1 MSDKQ
6 LLDFIAERSGA
17 GEPISVITTIA
28 AGGETHK
35 LAVTEAGDSCGSNR
49 SVELPAEIIAAARKA
64 IGGRKLASIVETAS
78 EAEGK
83 VTYVI
88 EVIRPKP
95 SLVVFG
101 AGHVGQAVALIGAL
115 TGYDVTVVDD
125 REEFL
130 SRSRIPDKQIRLTKC
145 DFSEA
150 VRDIKLTRSTAVVI
164 VTRGHQYDEMCLRS
178 VVGSAAGYIGMIGSR
193 RRVLSVF
200 AKLKG
205 DGVAA
210 RDLESVHAPI
220 GLSIGAR
227 SPQEIAVAIVAEI
240 ISFLNAGTGEGKV

>member
-17 GEPISVITTIA
+17 GEPISVITRIA
-28 AGGETHK
+28 AGEEAYK
-35 LAVTEAGDSCGSNR
+35 LAVTETGDCCGSNQ
-49 SVELPAEIIAAARKA
+49 SVELPAEIINAARKA
-64 IGGRKLASIVETAS
+64 IGGRKRASIVETLS
-78 EAEGK
+78 EGGAK
-83 VTYVI
+83 VTHI
-88 EVIRPKP
+88 IDVIRPKP

-130 SRSRIPDKQIRLTKC
+130 SRSRIPDNQIRLTKC
-145 DFSEA
+145 DFNDA
-150 VRDIKLTRSTAVVI
+150 VRDISLTRSTAVVI

-178 VVGSAAGYIGMIGSR
+178 VVGSSAGYIGMIGSK

-200 AKLKG
+200 AKLKQ
-205 DGVAA
+205 DGVPAE
-210 RDLESVHAPI
+210 RLELVHAPI

-240 ISFLNAGTGEGKV
+240 ISFLNVGTGEGKV

>member
-17 GEPISVITTIA
+17 GEPISVVTRIV

-35 LAVTEAGDSCGSNR
+35 LAVTETGDYCSSEQ
-49 SVELPAEIIAAARKA
+49 SVKWSAEIIAAARKS
-64 IGGRKLASIVETAS
+64 IGGRKLASVSETLS
-78 EAEGK
+78 EAGEK

-88 EVIRPKP
+88 DVIRPKA
-95 SLVVFG
+95 SLVIFG

-115 TGYDVTVVDD
+115 AGYDVTVVDD

-130 SRSRIPDKQIRLTKC
+130 SRSRLPDKQIRLTKC
-145 DFSEA
+145 DFSDA
-150 VRDIKLTRSTAVVI
+150 VRDIRLTRNTAVVI

-178 VVGSAAGYIGMIGSR
+178 VVGSDAGYIGMIGSK
-193 RRVLSVF
+193 RRVFSVF
-200 AKLKG
+200 AKLKQ
-205 DGVAA
+205 DGVATEE
-210 RDLESVHAPI
+210 LELVHAPI

-240 ISFLNAGTGEGKV
+240 ISVLNAGPGDGKV

>member
-17 GEPISVITTIA
+17 GEPISVITRIG

-35 LAVTEAGDSCGSNR
+35 FAVTETGDYWRAES
-49 SVELPAEIIAAARKA
+49 SVEFHPDVIAAAKEV
-64 IGGRKLASIVETAS
+64 ITGRKVATIIETAS
-78 EAEGK
+78 EVGEKIA
-83 VTYVI
+83 YVI
-88 EVIRPKP
+88 DVIRPKAA
-95 SLVVFG
+95 LVIFG

-115 TGYDVTVVDD
+115 AGYDVTVVDD

-130 SRSRIPDKQIRLTKC
+130 SRSRLPDKQIRLTKC
-145 DFSEA
+145 DFNNA
-150 VRDIKLTRSTAVVI
+150 VRDIKLTRNTAVVI

-178 VVGSAAGYIGMIGSR
+178 VVGSSAGYIGMIGSK
-193 RRVLSVF
+193 RRVSSVF
-200 AKLKG
+200 AKLKQ

-210 RDLESVHAPI
+210 EELALVHAPI

-240 ISFLNAGTGEGKV
+240 ISFLNAGTGDGKV

>member
-1 MSDKQ
+1 LSDKQ

-17 GEPISVITTIA
+17 GEPISVITRIA
-28 AGGETHK
+28 AAGQTHK
-35 LAVTEAGDSCGSNR
+35 VAVTETGDYRSSDL

-64 IGGRKLASIVETAS
+64 IGGRKLASIIESHS
-78 EAEGK
+78 EADEK

-88 EVIRPKP
+88 DVIRPKA
-95 SLVVFG
+95 SLVIFG
-101 AGHVGQAVALIGAL
+101 AGHVGQAVALIAAL
-115 TGYDVTVVDD
+115 IGYDVTVVDD

-130 SRSRIPDKQIRLTKC
+130 SRARLPDKQIRLTKC
-145 DFSEA
+145 DFSDA
-150 VRDIKLTRSTAVVI
+150 VRDIKLTRNTAVVI

-178 VVGSAAGYIGMIGSR
+178 VVGSDAGYIGMIGSK

-200 AKLKG
+200 AKLKQ

-210 RDLESVHAPI
+210 GDLESVHAPI

-227 SPQEIAVAIVAEI
+227 SPQEIGVAIVAEI
-240 ISFLNAGTGEGKV
+240 ISFLNAGTGDGKV

>member
-17 GEPISVITTIA
+17 GEPISVITRIA
-28 AGGETHK
+28 AGGQIHK
-35 LAVTEAGDSCGSNR
+35 VAVTETGDYCSSER
-49 SVELPAEIIAAARKA
+49 SVEFPAEILAAARKS
-64 IGGRKLASIVETAS
+64 IGGRKLASIVETPS
-78 EAEGK
+78 EAGEK

-88 EVIRPKP
+88 DVIRPKLA
-95 SLVVFG
+95 LVIFG

-115 TGYDVTVVDD
+115 AGYDVTVLDD

-130 SRSRIPDKQIRLTKC
+130 SRSRLPDKQIILTKC
-145 DFSEA
+145 DF
-150 VRDIKLTRSTAVVI
+150 RDPAKDIELTRTTAVVI

-178 VVGSAAGYIGMIGSR
+178 VVGSDAGYIGMIGSK
-193 RRVLSVF
+193 RRVFSVF
-200 AKLKG
+200 AKLKQ

-210 RDLESVHAPI
+210 GDLELVHAPI

-227 SPQEIAVAIVAEI
+227 SPQEIAVAIVAEV
-240 ISFLNAGTGEGKV
+240 ISFLNAGTGDGKV